1 MSIYLKGELD
11 SFTLDKFRTT
21 FLKYKLPKYDF
32 KLQLLH
38 SVSQTDYLLTYLQK
52 QSFERPFICLI
63 D

>member
-1 MSIYLKGELD
+1 MSIYLKGELE
-11 SFTLDKFRTT
+11 SFILDKFRTT

-38 SVSQTDYLLTYLQK
+38 SVSQTDYLLTYLLTETE
-52 QSFERPFICLI
+52 FRAAFYMF